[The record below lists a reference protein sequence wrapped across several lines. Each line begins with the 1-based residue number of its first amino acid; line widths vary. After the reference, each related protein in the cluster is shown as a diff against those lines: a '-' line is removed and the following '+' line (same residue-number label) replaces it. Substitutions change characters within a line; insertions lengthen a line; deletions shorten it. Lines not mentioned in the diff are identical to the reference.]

1 VAKAGPTS
9 DLVFLVKHGTA
20 EGHAYAL
27 CWSLSLSNTE
37 SNQKTL
43 VDEDGVEPIVKSLHS
58 PVQVTATDDH

>member
-1 VAKAGPTS
+1 MAKAGPTS

-27 CWSLSLSNTE
+27 WSLSLSITD

-43 VDEDGVEPIVKSLHS
+43 LDEDGVEPFVKSLQS
-58 PVQVTATDDH
+58 PVQVTATDDR

>member
-1 VAKAGPTS
+1 MAKAGPTS
-9 DLVFLVKHGTA
+9 DLIFLVKHGTA

-27 CWSLSLSNTE
+27 WSLSLSNTE

>member
-9 DLVFLVKHGTA
+9 DLIFLVKHGTA

-27 CWSLSLSNTE
+27 WSLSLSNTE

-43 VDEDGVEPIVKSLHS
+43 LDEDGVEPLVKSLHS
-58 PVQVTATDDH
+58 PVQVTATDDR